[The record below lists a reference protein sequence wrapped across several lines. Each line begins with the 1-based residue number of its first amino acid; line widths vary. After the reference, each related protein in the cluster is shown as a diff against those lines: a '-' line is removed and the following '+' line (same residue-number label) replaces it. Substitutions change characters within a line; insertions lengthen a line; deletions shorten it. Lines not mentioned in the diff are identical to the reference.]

1 MPLLQMLLFHQLQ
14 YKHYPSRYFSYRIS
28 VPRHGFH
35 GKVLID
41 YDSEGAFE
49 PAEGQRMSLRGGET
63 KPFSG
68 FDPSET
74 GVPAMLDA
82 TILR

>member
-1 MPLLQMLLFHQLQ
+1 M
-14 YKHYPSRYFSYRIS
+14 RRW
-28 VPRHGFH
+28 FH
-35 GKVLID
+35 GKFLID
-41 YDSEGAFE
+41 YDSGVFE

-68 FDPSET
+68 FDSSET